1 LSPRDLELSRISE
14 GIMRGALAVV
24 GLVLSLF
31 TPVTDS
37 QTSSPPPGKITLDI
51 KTINGSGCPA
61 GTADASA
68 DVSPDNTSFTVHY
81 NNFAAKAGN
90 GASAVDGRK
99 NCQINVLVHVPAGFT
114 FAIAEA
120 DYNGFAH
127 VAAGASALEQA
138 NYYFTGQAATARV
151 PHPLTGP
158 FDGQWSAKDVADV
171 LVYAPCGLDRNL
183 NINAEVRA
191 SAGTSDSGAASFI
204 EMDSSHASVDTL
216 YQFNWKQC

>member
-1 LSPRDLELSRISE
+1 
-14 GIMRGALAVV
+14 MRGALAVV

-68 DVSPDNTSFTVHY
+68 DVSSDNTSFTVRY
-81 NNFAAKAGN
+81 NNFAARAGA
-90 GASAVDGRK
+90 GASAIDARK

-114 FAIAEA
+114 YAIAEV

-127 VAAGASALEQA
+127 VANGATALEQA
-138 NYYFTGQAATARV
+138 NYYFTGTAATARV
-151 PHPLTGP
+151 PHTLAGP
-158 FDGQWSAKDVADV
+158 FDGQWHTQDVADV

-183 NINAEVRA
+183 NINAELRA
-191 SAGTSDSGAASFI
+191 SAGSSDSGSPSFI
-204 EMDSSHASVDTL
+204 EMDSSHASVDTV
-216 YQFNWKQC
+216 YQFSWKQC